1 MIWRLSSMPFT
12 GTVLALLTS
21 NIYSPR
27 VTQDNGT
34 WSRLLISFFGMLC
47 STTKL
52 EIFFW
57 NIRFSSRGSPP
68 FLSFI
73 LKTLIHLLLAQSPVS
88 LKGLPVF
95 INIVELLAFR
105 TPFPAAITKR
115 REIAAPASQVLII
128 TFLTFL
134 RNCHLANSDGLFFFE
149 WYSARITSHFFFQLL
164 IDVLTKLYF
173 G

>member
-57 NIRFSSRGSPP
+57 NIRFSSRGST
-68 FLSFI
+68 F
-73 LKTLIHLLLAQSPVS
+73 PVVHS
-88 LKGLPVF
+88 EDFNTPDSCPVF
-95 INIVELLAFR
+95 CEFKRASSFHQHCWIVGLQNTFSNCYHQ
-105 TPFPAAITKR
+105 R

-128 TFLTFL
+128 TLTFL
-134 RNCHLANSDGLFFFE
+134 TNCHLANSDGLFFLNGIRLE
-149 WYSARITSHFFFQLL
+149 LLPIFFCSCW
-164 IDVLTKLYF
+164 
-173 G
+173 